1 MGAVLELRP
10 QNSPESV
17 DSFLTSIGWIDQADI
32 PYSIT
37 SSSTGSYLVLSL

>member
-1 MGAVLELRP
+1 MGVVLELRP

-17 DSFLTSIGWIDQADI
+17 DSFLTSIGWTDQADI